1 MITALVREVPE
12 SINDCE
18 LTFLERQ
25 PIDLAT
31 ARLQHAQ
38 YVALLTSL
46 GVQVRYLPPLPRS
59 PDSVF
64 VEDTALVLD
73 EVAVLLRP
81 GAGIRRAEVESTG
94 EALRPHRKVV
104 ALDAPATIDGGDIIV
119 LGRQIFV
126 GSTTRSNRAGAA
138 ALQDAVAEHGYLVR
152 SIPITDCLHL
162 KSAATAIGDA
172 AVLANPA
179 WVDPE
184 AFGVDETVLIDPGEP
199 EGANAVR
206 LGDVLIHAA
215 EFPATRRRLE
225 EAGYEVR
232 SVPASEL
239 AKAEGAVTCCSLLF
253 VSG

>member
-1 MITALVREVPE
+1 MLTALVREVPE

-18 LTFLERQ
+18 LTFLERR

-46 GVQVRYLPPLPRS
+46 GAQVRYLPPLPKS

-73 EVAVLLRP
+73 ELAILLRP
-81 GAGIRRAEVESTG
+81 GAETRRTEVESTG
-94 EALRPHRKVV
+94 DALRPFRKVM
-104 ALDAPATIDGGDIIV
+104 ALEEPATLDGGDIIV

-126 GSTTRSNRAGAA
+126 GATTRSNRSGAV
-138 ALQDAVAEHGYLVR
+138 ALQDLVAEHGYLVR
-152 SIPITDCLHL
+152 PVPITECLHL
-162 KSAATAIGDA
+162 KSAATAIGDG
-172 AVLANPA
+172 AVVVNPA
-179 WVDPE
+179 WVDPS
-184 AFGVDETVLIDPGEP
+184 AFGVDEVVQVDPGEP
-199 EGANAVR
+199 DAANAVR
-206 LGDVLIHAA
+206 VGDVLIHAA

-225 EAGYEVR
+225 EAGYEVH
-232 SVPASEL
+232 SVPAGEL
-239 AKAEGAVTCCSLLF
+239 AKAEGAVTCCSVVF